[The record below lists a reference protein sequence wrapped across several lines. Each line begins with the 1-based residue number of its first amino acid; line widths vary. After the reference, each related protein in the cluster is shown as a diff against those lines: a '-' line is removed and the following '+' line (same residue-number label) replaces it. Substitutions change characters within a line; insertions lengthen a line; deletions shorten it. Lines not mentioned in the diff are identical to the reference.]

1 MLNLIKKIF
10 SKEKQKTDTEHDLM
24 IMYLIYNKNTNT
36 VTAHV
41 DYESILDNYE
51 EPIIDDSEL
60 IHKPVNSV
68 NISDM
73 QKDAECLANFL
84 YSICNIKYLLPSI
97 VLEDLNCNK
106 NKSLSHTLFINNVLF
121 FLEDVLT
128 KSKPSKNNQSKQP
141 LIKPT
146 KVFKNG

>member
-1 MLNLIKKIF
+1 MFNLIKKIF
-10 SKEKQKTDTEHDLM
+10 LKQKKQVESDHNLM
-24 IMYLIYNKNTNT
+24 IMYLIYNKQTNT

-41 DYESILDNYE
+41 DYDAILEKYE

-68 NISDM
+68 DISEM
-73 QKDAECLANFL
+73 QKDAEHLANFL

-97 VLEDLNCNK
+97 VLEDLNHNK
-106 NKSLSHTLFINNVLF
+106 DKSLSHTLFINNVLF
-121 FLEDVLT
+121 FLEDVLI
-128 KSKPSKNNQSKQP
+128 KSKPSKNQSKQP
-141 LIKPT
+141 LIKPS